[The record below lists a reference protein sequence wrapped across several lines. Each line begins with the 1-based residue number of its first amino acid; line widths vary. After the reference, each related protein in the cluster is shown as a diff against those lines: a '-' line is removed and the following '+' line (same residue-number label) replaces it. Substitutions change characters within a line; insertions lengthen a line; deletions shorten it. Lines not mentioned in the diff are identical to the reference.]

1 MIIGGGVSG
10 LTLAIKLSE
19 LIPDGEILL
28 ITKENIEECN
38 TFYAQGGIASVHD
51 ENDDFKKHIKDTL
64 IAGDGLCDEKV
75 VEFVIGKAPEMINDL
90 IELGVDFSQDEKGE
104 YDLGREGGHSERRI
118 FHVNLFYLH
127 VIASLLNNNRP

>member
-1 MIIGGGVSG
+1 MKIKTDILIIGGGVSG

-75 VEFVIGKAPEMINDL
+75 VEFIIGKAPEMINDL
-90 IELGVDFSQDEKGE
+90 ILTALKRYDMKLRGKYGKREKKLQKE
-104 YDLGREGGHSERRI
+104 QEQIDLRHAKSHR
-118 FHVNLFYLH
+118 
-127 VIASLLNNNRP
+127 